1 MDRRD
6 VRIHL
11 VTLTWAD
18 SFLLDSLNLER
29 LELLRLVEHLT
40 QIHDDTLMNLLSKM
54 SPEDLNER
62 DLQSW
67 NLAMH
72 EDAQQVEVNLD
83 VGLGPHQSMKRR
95 FGIWF
100 RPEHWAS
107 SASCN
112 A

>member
-54 SPEDLNER
+54 GMEDL
-62 DLQSW
+62 DKQS
-67 NLAMH
+67 L
-72 EDAQQVEVNLD
+72 
-83 VGLGPHQSMKRR
+83 KR
-95 FGIWF
+95 
-100 RPEHWAS
+100 
-107 SASCN
+107 
-112 A
+112 